1 MYDKSKLK
9 KFFKYFQ
16 KPSFS
21 FYNTR
26 IHNNIMW
33 VGIYYVLWVPLSASM
48 SFFLLMS
55 VYFGDSGQK
64 GNVTNM
70 NIAGT
75 MIKANSTGQSSA
87 VPKM

>member
-1 MYDKSKLK
+1 
-9 KFFKYFQ
+9 
-16 KPSFS
+16 
-21 FYNTR
+21 
-26 IHNNIMW
+26 
-33 VGIYYVLWVPLSASM
+33 M

-75 MIKANSTGQSSA
+75 MIRANSTGQSSA